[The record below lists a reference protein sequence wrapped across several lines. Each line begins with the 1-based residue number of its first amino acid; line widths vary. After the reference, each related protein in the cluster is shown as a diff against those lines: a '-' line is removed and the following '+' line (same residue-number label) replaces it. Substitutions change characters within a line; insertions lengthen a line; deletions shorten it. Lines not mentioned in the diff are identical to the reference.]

1 MVQPDTGDGLVAAQV
16 IFTFGALL
24 KRNLHCRNTWEVNVN
39 DRQMERDVP
48 SIFAAAAI
56 SGNID
61 TDFAFIIESPVL
73 ISFRF
78 TADRTG
84 QGAEILI
91 VHGYTT
97 DSHLRFEF
105 IAGDKSSQG
114 NKEREE

>member
-1 MVQPDTGDGLVAAQV
+1 
-16 IFTFGALL
+16 
-24 KRNLHCRNTWEVNVN
+24 
-39 DRQMERDVP
+39 MERDVP
-48 SIFAAAAI
+48 RIFAAAAI

-61 TDFAFIIESPVL
+61 TDFALIIESPFL

-78 TADRTG
+78 TANRTG